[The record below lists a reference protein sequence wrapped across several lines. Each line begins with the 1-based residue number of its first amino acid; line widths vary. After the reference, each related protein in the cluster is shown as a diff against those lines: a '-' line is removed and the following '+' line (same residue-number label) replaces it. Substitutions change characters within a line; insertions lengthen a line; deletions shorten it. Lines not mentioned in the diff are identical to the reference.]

1 MTNVDLSEI
10 RARIAKQLQEAE
22 ALSERAQSDVAQ
34 SASAVSEDGLV
45 KVVVDGRGLL
55 ERVEFDPAMAHATAD
70 ELRVSVLQAL
80 RSAHEELRST
90 WPQTGDPRAEL
101 NDTSILDAL
110 SSWLPKGNEQR

>member
-55 ERVEFDPAMAHATAD
+55 ERVEFDPGMAHATGG
-70 ELRVSVLQAL
+70 EMVVSVLREV
-80 RSAHEELRST
+80 RSGLGELRIAV
-90 WPQTGDPRAEL
+90 PQSVGSHVR
-101 NDTSILDAL
+101 
-110 SSWLPKGNEQR
+110 G